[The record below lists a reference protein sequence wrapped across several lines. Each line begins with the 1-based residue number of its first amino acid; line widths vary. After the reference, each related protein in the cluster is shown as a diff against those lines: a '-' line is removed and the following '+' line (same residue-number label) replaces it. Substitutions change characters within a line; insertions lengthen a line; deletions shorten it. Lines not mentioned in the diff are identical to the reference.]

1 MIKAKRK
8 VTNPAPPDPVD
19 RAFEMPLLAQLREYF
34 QPYEYIF
41 PDKRLYCRFTQ
52 VTKGSIAAKAPI
64 VTQIAAAVIQSDDP
78 KRTFHVAKRYYGWL
92 DNSRFRHRDLLKPA
106 YGQTQEMFHQGQGSY
121 TLVVLDFTNL
131 EKPYGYKFEA
141 LCTLKASRLRTGP
154 RCQKGKVPGYNELV
168 GLAVGEKKVGLTFA
182 KTISYVTEDFVSL
195 NRDIFRA
202 IRYSHVILAGHKIR
216 FICDRGFDDEKTFA
230 FVTSLDEEFVIRLYH
245 DRTLEVQQ
253 GKKRAQK
260 LLSEVVKEIPRPIR
274 FDAWFKIRGRW
285 RKSYVTVGYRRVWLP
300 GHDRPY
306 WLVVS
311 AVYGINELWILL
323 TNVPITDTQQA
334 KEIWFN
340 YRRRWRVEVTFR
352 FLQEEGLH
360 WEDFK
365 VLDLEPIRRLINVV
379 LIAALFLLNAH
390 YYMDETTLEMTL
402 TLGGKLGLKSERDGP
417 YLALRG
423 CQKFLVCINTLAV
436 LKRYGQLDALLQT
449 LDAL

>member
-1 MIKAKRK
+1 MIKTKRK
-8 VTNPAPPDPVD
+8 ATNPVPPDSVD
-19 RAFEMPLLAQLREYF
+19 RDFEIPLLAQLREYF
-34 QPYEYIF
+34 QPYENIF
-41 PDKRLYCRFTQ
+41 PDKRLYRRFIQ

-64 VTQIAAAVIQSDDP
+64 VTQIAAAVIRSDDP

-92 DNSRFRHRDLLKPA
+92 DNPRFRHRDLLKPA
-106 YGQTQEMFHQGQGSY
+106 YAQTREMFRRGQGDY

-141 LCTLKASRLRTGP
+141 LCTLKASGLRTGP

-168 GLAVGEKKVGLTFA
+168 GLAVGEKKVGLAFA
-182 KTISYVTEDFVSL
+182 KTISYVAEDFVSL

-202 IRYSHVILAGHKIR
+202 IRYSQVILAGHKIR

-245 DRTLEVQQ
+245 ERTLEVQR
-253 GKKRAQK
+253 GKKQVQK

-285 RKSYVTVGYRRVWLP
+285 RKSYVTLGYCQVWLP

-311 AVYGINELWILL
+311 AVYGLNELWILL
-323 TNVPITDTQQA
+323 TNVPITNIGQA
-334 KEIWFN
+334 KEIGFN

-352 FLQEEGLH
+352 FLQEDGLH

-365 VLDLEPIRRLINVV
+365 VLDLEPIRRLVNVV

-390 YYMDETTLEMTL
+390 YYLDETTLAMIL

-423 CQKFLVCINTLAV
+423 CQKLLICVNTLAV
-436 LKRYGQLDALLQT
+436 LKRYDQLDDLLNALDAL
-449 LDAL
+449 

>member
-1 MIKAKRK
+1 MIKRQRK
-8 VTNPAPPDPVD
+8 ASSPVSPDPVD
-19 RAFEMPLLAQLREYF
+19 RTFKMPLLAQLREYL
-34 QPYEYIF
+34 QPYENIF
-41 PDKRLYCRFTQ
+41 PDKRLYRRFTQ
-52 VTKGSIAAKAPI
+52 VTKGTIAARAPI

-78 KRTFHVAKRYYGWL
+78 KRYYGWL
-92 DNSRFRHRDLLKPA
+92 DNPRFRHRDLLKPS
-106 YGQTQEMFHQGQGSY
+106 YTQTRQLFRQSQGDY

-141 LCTLKASRLRTGP
+141 LCTLKASGLRTGP
-154 RCQKGKVPGYNELV
+154 RCQKGKVPGYNQLV
-168 GLAVGEKKVGLTFA
+168 GLAVREKKVGLTFA
-182 KTISYVTEDFVSL
+182 KTISYVTKDFVSL
-195 NRDIFRA
+195 NREIFRA
-202 IRYSHVILAGHKIR
+202 IRYSHAVLAGHKIR

-230 FVTSLDEEFVIRLYH
+230 FVTNLDEEFVIRLYH
-245 DRTLEVQQ
+245 ERTLEVQQ
-253 GKKRAQK
+253 GKKRVQK
-260 LLSEVVKEIPRPIR
+260 LLSELVKEIPRPIR
-274 FDAWFKIRGRW
+274 FDAWFKIQGRW
-285 RKSYVTVGYRRVWLP
+285 RKSYVTVGYCQVWLP

-311 AVYGINELWILL
+311 AVYGLNELWI
-323 TNVPITDTQQA
+323 NVPITNAQQA

-365 VLDLEPIRRLINVV
+365 VLDLEPIRRLVNVV

-390 YYMDETTLEMTL
+390 YYLDEKTFEMTL

-417 YLALRG
+417 YLALRA
-423 CQKFLVCINTLAV
+423 CQKLLVCINTLAV
-436 LKRYGQLDALLQT
+436 LKRYGQLDVLLQT